1 MKPTVLVRDLVK
13 SYPISARGTPNSSA
27 QNSSSVQIL
36 SGINLELG
44 AQDFNVVVGS
54 SGSGKSTLLNI
65 VGAMD
70 QADSGQVILAGQ
82 DICTLT
88 DEQRALYRRRNI
100 GFIFQSYNL
109 IPTLSVEENLLLPI
123 RLAEVGSERD
133 VDHYLNALGLAHRR
147 NHWPEQLSGGE
158 QQRVA
163 IIRALIHKPPVV
175 IADEPTGNLDNANSS
190 MVIELLISMVKD
202 NKACLLLATH
212 DLDIC
217 KAADKVYR
225 IEAGQLH
232 HT

>member
-1 MKPTVLVRDLVK
+1 MKPAVVVRDLVK
-13 SYPISARGTPNSSA
+13 TYPISARQTPNGPP
-27 QNSSSVQIL
+27 QNSNKVRIL
-36 SGINLELG
+36 SGVNLELG
-44 AQDFNVVVGS
+44 AQGFNVVVGS

-65 VGAMD
+65 IGAMD

-82 DICTLT
+82 DICGLN
-88 DEQRALYRRRNI
+88 DEQRALYRRQHI

-123 RLAEVGSERD
+123 RLSEVGSEHD

-147 NHWPEQLSGGE
+147 NHWPDQLSGGE

-163 IIRALIHKPPVV
+163 IIRALIHKPTLV

-202 NKACLLLATH
+202 TGACLLLATH
-212 DLDIC
+212 DLNIC
-217 KAADKVYR
+217 NAADRVFR
-225 IEAGQLH
+225 IEEGQLH
-232 HT
+232 RS